1 MLEPRA
7 WMAVDPE
14 RTSISASLFATLT
27 HLLCVRVLDRR
38 TTTADSTVASTLN
51 ELEGMSHTR
60 RAAVVDELV
69 LQRSRIEQLLSGIS
83 GLDVV
88 EVCPTLRG
96 FLGWLRH
103 TERTR
108 WPHLLVLSLPF
119 DPLASND
126 LSALTALREAGIR
139 VLALT
144 SPGTRTTARRVA
156 AAGTDGFVST
166 ADSEDDFV
174 VAATIV
180 LTGGT
185 IMTSPAHD
193 IVKPGSPGTRLSAQ
207 EARVLA
213 LYVNGMTIGQAADAM
228 GIRHDTARKYLNRV
242 RDKFTSAGRPA
253 RSKLQLAQIAWADGY
268 ADPSPHEGPCM
279 ITE

>member
-1 MLEPRA
+1 M
-7 WMAVDPE
+7 
-14 RTSISASLFATLT
+14 
-27 HLLCVRVLDRR
+27 
-38 TTTADSTVASTLN
+38 LN
-51 ELEGMSHTR
+51 EPAGAR
-60 RAAVVDELV
+60 RARRAVVVDELV

-83 GLDVV
+83 DLEVV
-88 EVCPTLRG
+88 GVCHTLRE
-96 FLGWLRH
+96 FMAWLRH

-156 AAGTDGFVST
+156 AAGAEGFVST

-174 VAATIV
+174 AAAAIV

-185 IMTSPAHD
+185 IMTPPAHAV
-193 IVKPGSPGTRLSAQ
+193 INPASAGTRLSAQ

-213 LYVNGMTIGQAADAM
+213 LYANGMTISQAAEAM

-268 ADPSPHEGPCM
+268 AEPSPHDEPRV
-279 ITE
+279 ITG